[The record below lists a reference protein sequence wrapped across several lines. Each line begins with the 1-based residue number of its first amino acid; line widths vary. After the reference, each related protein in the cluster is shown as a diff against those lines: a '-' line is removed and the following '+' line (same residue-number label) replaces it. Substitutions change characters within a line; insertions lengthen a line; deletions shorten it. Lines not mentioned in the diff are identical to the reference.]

1 MAEYNITLDLS
12 GGWEKE
18 ESTYTEF
25 DGTEVTH
32 IECHL
37 PDDEA
42 QKDLAVVDIY
52 SGKMPSDT
60 TAADEALANYAD
72 IVGFDDSDPEDFDP
86 ITEWPFA
93 GKKAY
98 GFEALCE
105 DESPMRLM
113 CVELKKGLLC
123 IMSICAETDEKLIE
137 TIELV
142 EKKLRCKAAKN

>member
-1 MAEYNITLDLS
+1 MSKYKVSLGLPSNWD
-12 GGWEKE
+12 KE
-18 ESTYTEF
+18 ESSYIEF

-37 PDDEA
+37 GDDKA
-42 QKDLAVVDIY
+42 QKDIAIIDLY
-52 SGKMPSDT
+52 CGEMPSDT

-72 IVGFDDSDPEDFDP
+72 IVGFDESDPEDFDP
-86 ITEWPFA
+86 ITQWPFA

-105 DESPMRLM
+105 DDSPMRLM
-113 CVELKKGLLC
+113 CFEPKQGLLC
-123 IMSICAETDEKLIE
+123 ILSIAAQNDEELVH

-142 EKKLRCKAAKN
+142 EKTLRFKAE

>member
-1 MAEYNITLDLS
+1 MAKYKISLDLK
-12 GGWEKE
+12 GGWDKE

-37 PDDEA
+37 PDDKA
-42 QKDLAVVDIY
+42 QKDIAIIDIY
-52 SGKMPSDT
+52 AGEMPSDT

-72 IVGFDDSDPEDFDP
+72 IVGFDDTDPEDFDP

-105 DESPMRLM
+105 DDSPMRLM
-113 CVELKKGLLC
+113 CIELKKGLLC
-123 IMSICAETDEKLIE
+123 IVNTCAENDDKLAEVIE
-137 TIELV
+137 MV
-142 EKKLRCKAAKN
+142 ERSLRCKALES

>member
-1 MAEYNITLDLS
+1 MAKYKISLDLK

-18 ESTYTEF
+18 ENTYTEF

-37 PDDEA
+37 GDDNA
-42 QKDLAVVDIY
+42 QKDIAVIDIY
-52 SGKMPSDT
+52 SGDMPSDT

-72 IVGFDDSDPEDFDP
+72 IVGFDETDPEDFDP
-86 ITEWPFA
+86 IIEWPFA

-105 DESPMRLM
+105 DDSPMRLM
-113 CVELKKGLLC
+113 CVEPKSGLLC
-123 IMSICAETDEKLIE
+123 IMSICAESDEKLTE
-137 TIELV
+137 VIELV
-142 EKKLRCKAAKN
+142 ERTLRYKSIN

>member
-1 MAEYNITLDLS
+1 MAKYKISLDLK
-12 GGWEKE
+12 GGWDKE

-37 PDDEA
+37 PDDKA
-42 QKDLAVVDIY
+42 QKDIAIIDIY
-52 SGKMPSDT
+52 TGEMPSDT

-72 IVGFDDSDPEDFDP
+72 IVGFDDTDPEDFDP

-105 DESPMRLM
+105 DDSPMRLM
-113 CVELKKGLLC
+113 CIELKKGLLC
-123 IMSICAETDEKLIE
+123 IVNTCAENDDKLAEVIE
-137 TIELV
+137 MV
-142 EKKLRCKAAKN
+142 ERSLRCKALES

>member
-1 MAEYNITLDLS
+1 MATYKIALDLK
-12 GGWEKE
+12 GGWEKD

-37 PDDEA
+37 PNDKA
-42 QKDLAVVDIY
+42 QKDIAVIDIY
-52 SGKMPSDT
+52 SGDMPSDT

-72 IVGFDDSDPEDFDP
+72 IVGFDETDPEDFDP
-86 ITEWPFA
+86 IIEWPFA

-105 DESPMRLM
+105 DDSPMRLM
-113 CVELKKGLLC
+113 CVEPKKGILC
-123 IMSICAETDEKLIE
+123 IMSICAESDEKLTE
-137 TIELV
+137 VIELV
-142 EKKLRCKAAKN
+142 ERSLRYKALN

>member
-1 MAEYNITLDLS
+1 MAQYIINLDLS

-18 ESTYTEF
+18 ESTYIEA

-37 PDDEA
+37 LDDKA
-42 QKDLAVVDIY
+42 QKDTAIVDIY
-52 SGKMPSDT
+52 SGQMPSDT

-72 IVGFDDSDPEDFDP
+72 IVGFDESDPEDFDP

-105 DESPMRLM
+105 DDSPMRLM
-113 CVELKKGLLC
+113 CIEIKKGILC
-123 IMSICAETDEKLIE
+123 IMSICAESDEKLTEIIE
-137 TIELV
+137 MV
-142 EKKLRCKAAKN
+142 EKNLRYKAAN

>member
-1 MAEYNITLDLS
+1 MDKYIISLDLP
-12 GGWEKE
+12 GAWDKE

-37 PDDEA
+37 PDDAA
-42 QKDLAVVDIY
+42 QKDIAIVDIY
-52 SGKMPSDT
+52 LGAMPSDT

-72 IVGFDDSDPEDFDP
+72 IVGFDDTDPEDFDP
-86 ITEWPFA
+86 ITQWPFA

-105 DESPMRLM
+105 DDSPMRLM
-113 CVELKKGLLC
+113 CVEIKKGILC
-123 IMSICAETDEKLIE
+123 IMSICAQTDEKLVEI
-137 TIELV
+137 IELI
-142 EKKLRCKAAKN
+142 ERKLRYKKEE